1 MAIHIIRTGFFSV
14 NTLVVPLE
22 GKACFVVDPAAC
34 SGSGDKNKIIDYL
47 RDKKLDCK
55 AIILTHSHF
64 DHITGIAQLKQAF
77 PNAKIAI
84 HKEEMSELVN
94 PPGPMGEA
102 VIRFFGSMELIQAVS
117 EQPPADVALYDGATL
132 DSVVGPNLGAENWKV
147 ISTPGHTPG
156 SICIYNQKENELISG
171 DTIFAYGGYGR
182 TDMAGGDEAQIMHS
196 LAILRETIPSGT
208 HVYPGHDA
216 DFIWGP

>member
-47 RDKKLDCK
+47 RDKKLDCR

-77 PNAKIAI
+77 PKAKIAI
-84 HKEEMSELVN
+84 HKAEMSELTN

-196 LAILRETIPSGT
+196 LAMLRETIPSGT
-208 HVYPGHDA
+208 HVYPGHDT
-216 DFIWGP
+216 DFVL

>member
-1 MAIHIIRTGFFSV
+1 M
-14 NTLVVPLE
+14 NTLLVPLAE
-22 GKACFVVDPAAC
+22 KACFVVDPAAC
-34 SGSGDKNKIIDYL
+34 KYSGDQNKIIDYL
-47 RDKKLDCK
+47 HDKKLDCK

-84 HKEEMSELVN
+84 HKDEMSELIN

-102 VIRFFGSMELIQAVS
+102 VIRFFGSMELIQAVAD
-117 EQPPADVALYDGATL
+117 QPPADIALYDGASL
-132 DSVVGPNLGAENWKV
+132 DSVTGPGLGAENWKV

-156 SICIYNQKENELISG
+156 SICLYNKNENELISG

-182 TDMAGGDEAQIMHS
+182 TDMPGGDEAQIMHS
-196 LAILRETIPSGT
+196 LALLRETIPSGT
-208 HVYPGHDA
+208 HVYPGHDS
-216 DFIWGP
+216 DFIMD

>member
-1 MAIHIIRTGFFSV
+1 VAIHILRTGFFSV

-22 GKACFVVDPAAC
+22 EKACFVVDPAAC
-34 SGSGDKNKIIDYL
+34 KYSGDQNKIIDYL
-47 RDKKLDCK
+47 HDKKLDSK

-84 HKEEMSELVN
+84 HKDEMSELIN
-94 PPGPMGEA
+94 PPGPMGES
-102 VIRFFGSMELIQAVS
+102 VIRFFGSMELIQAVAD
-117 EQPPADVALYDGATL
+117 QPPADIALYDGATL
-132 DSVVGPNLGAENWKV
+132 DSVTGPGLGAENWKV

-156 SICIYNQKENELISG
+156 SICLYNQKENTLISG

-196 LAILRETIPSGT
+196 LAMLRETIPSGT
-208 HVYPGHDA
+208 HVYPGHDS
-216 DFIWGP
+216 DFIMD